1 MATLLLHPA
10 WEMIVDTSKLE
21 RRTSATDSIIDVVI
35 GEKLPNIKEV
45 FVMERQK
52 VVKLRGSSTMR
63 RLRKILKD

>member
-1 MATLLLHPA
+1 
-10 WEMIVDTSKLE
+10 MIVDTSKLE
-21 RRTSATDSIIDVVI
+21 RRTSSTDSIIVI